1 MSDLDPRARELVPR
15 ALVRLVGEICVDFEQ
30 RYPDAHCSVL
40 VADLEEQRLLHV
52 AAPTLPE
59 GFRRVI
65 DGLPIGEGIGAC
77 GTAAARGE
85 VVVVEDAL
93 ADELTRAFR
102 GMASSYG
109 LRSVWSRPV
118 LSDDGVLRGTFA
130 VYRGTAHRPDEA
142 ELAAV
147 GEAVA
152 RVRTAML
159 ELCPPTRPGGSA
171 AHR

>member
-1 MSDLDPRARELVPR
+1 MSEVDPRARELVPR
-15 ALVRLVGEICVDFEQ
+15 ALVRLASQVCEEFET

-52 AAPTLPE
+52 AAPSLPAE
-59 GFRRVI
+59 FRRVI

-93 ADELTRAFR
+93 ANELTRAFR
-102 GMASSYG
+102 GMAKTYG
-109 LRSVWSRPV
+109 LGSVWSRPV
-118 LSDDGVLRGTFA
+118 LSDQGILLGTFA
-130 VYRGTAHRPDEA
+130 VYRGTPHRPDEG

-147 GEAVA
+147 DVAVKQICA
-152 RVRTAML
+152 AIAAHCKAARTA
-159 ELCPPTRPGGSA
+159 
-171 AHR
+171 